1 MSKFS
6 PDEDVNSSSSDPA
19 GSGDSGFS
27 PDSEPS
33 PDTIAANTVGLPATS
48 PVPAEPAATPG
59 VIPGEENAPYSANL
73 QDTVYAQ
80 TYPQYPTA
88 TPRASDGY
96 PPVTAPVP
104 PIYPGQPAPASYPGQ
119 PVPGGSAPVPPAFP
133 GQPIPGATVPTPPA
147 FPGQPVPPVYPAQP
161 TPGEKES
168 KPGKSRRGLI
178 VTLCVLLVLALC
190 ALGTVLYKVLT
201 REDSLAVG
209 IKPAWENTA
218 TVDLEPEG
226 EPGTAYTLYW
236 SGKDKLILIQPSKDG
251 TGIAQMLD
259 PKTGTKTGSPIVLP
273 KCVNSLKYPYQ
284 IKNEKIVCATKENF
298 RINSNKK
305 YRFKEQIY
313 TDKRLIVGASPS
325 ATSARQIVAYNPKTS
340 KLLWVQNLKTPATV
354 TCNGKGIYTTSP
366 AADSYSTENHQ
377 LEVMIYTGSSQPQ
390 KSPEKQ
396 LGHPQK
402 SKPKEAKPQVA
413 KDAIKN
419 IDFANKYLP
428 MVSYGCFEENIW
440 QEADRTPI
448 INKMP
453 DETSHC
459 WATMQNGESSEK
471 SDPFDLG
478 ELSSDVKLTPR
489 NEIGELFDSENSFIG
504 DDNKPYGVGYADVNN
519 DGYLDALVVAYDG
532 EAAHF
537 ILALFDPEDP
547 EHPYMTVIG
556 GTQQDARI
564 ELTPPGT
571 ITVFEPNPSSGK
583 VDKIQTQTTIKGH
596 EVTDFISS
604 YPNAG

>member
-6 PDEDVNSSSSDPA
+6 PDEDVNSSSSEPA

-48 PVPAEPAATPG
+48 PVSTEPAATPG
-59 VIPGEENAPYSANL
+59 VIPGGKNAPYSPNL

-88 TPRASDGY
+88 TPRASNGY

-104 PIYPGQPAPASYPGQ
+104 PVYPGQPAPANYPGQ

-133 GQPIPGATVPTPPA
+133 GQPTPPA
-147 FPGQPVPPVYPAQP
+147 YPTSQPMPPNIPGQPAA
-161 TPGEKES
+161 GGK
-168 KPGKSRRGLI
+168 GKSRRGLI

-218 TVDLEPEG
+218 TVELEPEG
-226 EPGTAYTLYW
+226 EPGMAYTLYW

-259 PKTGTKTGSPIVLP
+259 PKTGTKTGSPIILP
-273 KCVNSLKYPYQ
+273 KCTNSLKYPYQ

-325 ATSARQIVAYNPKTS
+325 ATNARQIIAYNPKTT

-354 TCNGKGIYTTSP
+354 TCNGKQIYTTSP
-366 AADSYSTENHQ
+366 AADSYNTENHQ

-396 LGHPQK
+396 LGQPQK
-402 SKPKEAKPQVA
+402 SKPKETKPQVA

-419 IDFANKYLP
+419 IDFANAYLP
-428 MVSYGCFEENIW
+428 AFGLEDCSDKNFWYKTDF
-440 QEADRTPI
+440 TPI
-448 INKMP
+448 SRKMP
-453 DETSHC
+453 GETTPC
-459 WATMQNGESSEK
+459 WATMQNGKSIET
-471 SDPFDLG
+471 SDPWNQGRQMPVNELPNSQRSPDNYFDLSTFT
-478 ELSSDVKLTPR
+478 LDTS
-489 NEIGELFDSENSFIG
+489 
-504 DDNKPYGVGYADVNN
+504 KPYTSVYGDVNG
-519 DGYLDALVVAYDG
+519 DGYLDAVFMGQDG
-532 EAAHF
+532 ESGSF
-537 ILALFDPEDP
+537 ILAIFDPDDP
-547 EHPYMTVIG
+547 EHPYLSI
-556 GTQQDARI
+556 
-564 ELTPPGT
+564 
-571 ITVFEPNPSSGK
+571 
-583 VDKIQTQTTIKGH
+583 
-596 EVTDFISS
+596 ISS
-604 YPNAG
+604 TQSAQRLRLVSPGELVFYYPPSRSGGEQPYAEISISGYEITGFVEHQPNFG